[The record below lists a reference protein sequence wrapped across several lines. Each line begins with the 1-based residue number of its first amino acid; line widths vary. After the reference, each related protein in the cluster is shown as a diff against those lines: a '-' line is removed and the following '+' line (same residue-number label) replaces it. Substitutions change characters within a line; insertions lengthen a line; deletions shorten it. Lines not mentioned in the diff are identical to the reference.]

1 MAECNGGLNGAV
13 QAAGA
18 MVRIRWRVIW
28 CDPGRGAAVTY
39 YSIQQRLSIRLRFK
53 LAAGVAEPL
62 AVGVVE
68 PCTGRWDIL

>member
-28 CDPGRGAAVTY
+28 CDPGGGGAAVIV
-39 YSIQQRLSIRLRFK
+39 SSSNS
-53 LAAGVAEPL
+53 V
-62 AVGVVE
+62 
-68 PCTGRWDIL
+68 